1 MTQKNRL
8 ASVPDTEILPLYS
21 ALITF
26 LGREAQQRG
35 WQEVANRLLA
45 VEAALDGK
53 DPTSP
58 T

>member
-21 ALITF
+21 ALISF
-26 LGREAQQRG
+26 LGHEAQQRG
-35 WQEVANRLLA
+35 WQEVATRLLA
-45 VEAALDGK
+45 VEAALGGK
-53 DPTSP
+53 DPSNP